1 MRRFLYLVTKK
12 CRIYAA
18 CGVSQ
23 TPNLV
28 KDKKDSFHRI
38 YLITDKSLL
47 YPQTKKCLPVQ
58 KSETGLLHF
67 GKVDVDD
74 DIGNVLTDFYYK
86 KHVFEVRIPWG
97 LLGFS
102 APSVRE
108 INYSSKNTT
117 LKVDGINIGYIS
129 ANKNIG
135 EKQFKWDSWEHASY
149 RHHLRQSYYILQEY
163 LETIDTVH

>member
-1 MRRFLYLVTKK
+1 M
-12 CRIYAA
+12 
-18 CGVSQ
+18 
-23 TPNLV
+23 
-28 KDKKDSFHRI
+28 
-38 YLITDKSLL
+38 
-47 YPQTKKCLPVQ
+47 
-58 KSETGLLHF
+58 
-67 GKVDVDD
+67 DVDD
-74 DIGNVLTDFYYK
+74 DIGDVLTDFYYK

-149 RHHLRQSYYILQEY
+149 WHHLRQSYYILQEY